1 MATKVTAVNFGQVV
15 HQLMEEYGDS
25 VMDAVNES
33 LEEVSKEAVKR
44 LKRASK
50 SEFNGDGDYAKGWTK
65 TVKKGRLAS
74 SVTIHGKK
82 PTYALAHLLEHGH
95 ATRNGTGRVFQDTP
109 GREHI
114 APVNEWAQRE
124 IVDRTLSKLEDL

>member
-1 MATKVTAVNFGQVV
+1 
-15 HQLMEEYGDS
+15 MEEYGDS
-25 VMDAVNES
+25 AMDAVNES

-65 TVKKGRLAS
+65 TVNKGRLAS